1 MTKFSIIIPVYNR
14 QAKLLR
20 ALASLENQT
29 YTDFEVIVV
38 DDHSETLM
46 DLGRFE
52 ADPRFWLMRL
62 KEHSERVIART
73 AGWKL
78 AEGEWICNLD
88 SDDEYARHYLET
100 IVRAEQEH
108 PEARCFNFGA
118 VVHWKNNTTLRHTF
132 KPAWMN
138 GSHVEFKSGLIG
150 QGSFVVRGDAL
161 DEIPLL
167 PLVASPYK
175 FHELATDVHHIFPY
189 PGPSL
194 GNPWGDDWLLFF
206 RITRRIQSIPLDNC
220 LYTQFVRGHL

>member
-14 QAKLLR
+14 QDKLLR
-20 ALASLENQT
+20 ALTSLENQT

-52 ADPRFWLMRL
+52 GDPRFWLMRL

-73 AGWKL
+73 AGWQL

-88 SDDEYARHYLET
+88 SDDQYAPHYLET

-108 PEARCFNFGA
+108 PGARCFNFGA
-118 VVHWKNNTTLRHTF
+118 VVHWKNNTTLRQAF

-138 GSHVEFKSGLIG
+138 GSHVEFKSGHIG
-150 QGSFVVRGDAL
+150 QGSFVVREDAL

-167 PLVASPYK
+167 PQVKSPYK
-175 FHELATDVHHIFPY
+175 FHELATDVHHLYPY
-189 PGPSL
+189 PGLSL

-206 RITRRIQSIPLDNC
+206 RITRKIQSIPLDNC